1 MIELLAEIVV
11 VLFAAA
17 ILILGV
23 ALVIAWA
30 ILEPWWTIGI
40 VVALV
45 VAALVRDAIE
55 VKKRTQP

>member
-1 MIELLAEIVV
+1 MEMLAQIVV
-11 VLFAAA
+11 ILFATA

-23 ALVIAWA
+23 GLLIAWA